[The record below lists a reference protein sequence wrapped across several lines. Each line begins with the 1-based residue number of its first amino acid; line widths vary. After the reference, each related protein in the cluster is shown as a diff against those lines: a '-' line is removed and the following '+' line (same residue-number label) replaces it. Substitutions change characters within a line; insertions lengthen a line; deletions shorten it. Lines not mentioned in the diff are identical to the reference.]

1 MSCTKKRG
9 KELYRNLKKEGV
21 KFVRLEFT
29 DILGIPKDVE
39 LTIDELPKAFEEG
52 IPFDGSSIEGFARI
66 SESDMYLQPDPD
78 SVIVYPWESSTTGG
92 ENYRNAG
99 VICDVF
105 TPDGEPF
112 QGDPRW
118 VLKNI
123 MGEAKEMGYEMFVGP
138 EPEFFLF
145 SEMEDYAPI
154 LHDNGSYFDL
164 VPVDKGERT
173 RKEIVISL
181 EKIGFQVETAH
192 HEVAPSQHEIDFQ
205 YDEALKIADQI
216 MNFRTTTKTIALFR
230 DLRATFM
237 PKPLPGENGS
247 GMHTHISLFSGD
259 KNVFYKK
266 SNPYKLSDIGL
277 HFIAGIIEHIEA
289 LTAITNPTVNSY
301 KRLVPG
307 YEAPV
312 NISWGRVNRSAL
324 IRIPSTNTPEISTRI
339 ELRSPDPSANPY
351 LAFAAI
357 LKAGLH
363 GIKEK
368 IKPPK
373 PVDED
378 IYNMSTSMKEERKIE
393 SLPSSLGRALD
404 ALEEDELI
412 QNALGPHITE
422 KFIKAKREEEKE
434 YKKSVSEWELKKYIH
449 YY

>member
-1 MSCTKKRG
+1 MSNRKTKGEKLC
-9 KELYRNLKKEGV
+9 KELKDQGV

-66 SESDMYLQPDPD
+66 SESDMYLRPDPD
-78 SVIVYPWESSTTGG
+78 TVIVYPWESSTTEG
-92 ENYRNAG
+92 EEYHNAG

-105 TPDGEPF
+105 TPEGEPF
-112 QGDPRW
+112 RGDPRW
-118 VLKNI
+118 VLKQA
-123 MGEAKEMGYEMFVGP
+123 MKDAEEEGYKMFVGP

-145 SEMEDYAPI
+145 SETEDLSPV
-154 LHDNGSYFDL
+154 LHDDGSYFDL
-164 VPVDKGERT
+164 VPIDKGEKT
-173 RKEIVISL
+173 RKEVITSL

-230 DLRATFM
+230 DLQATFM
-237 PKPLPGENGS
+237 PKPLSGENGS
-247 GMHTHISLFSGD
+247 GMHTHISLFSNG
-259 KNVFYKK
+259 KNIFYKD
-266 SNPYKLSDIGL
+266 SNPYKLSDKGL
-277 HFIAGIIEHIEA
+277 HFIGGLIEHIEA
-289 LTAITNPTVNSY
+289 LTAVTNPTVNSY

-324 IRIPSTNTPEISTRI
+324 IRIPSTNTPKESTRV

-357 LKAGLH
+357 FKAGLH
-363 GIKEK
+363 GIEEK
-368 IKPPK
+368 IDPPN

-378 IYNMSTSMKEERKIE
+378 IYKMSSSKKREMEID
-393 SLPSSLGRALD
+393 SLPQSLGRALD
-404 ALEEDELI
+404 ALENDQLI
-412 QNALGPHITE
+412 QEALGPHITE
-422 KFIKAKREEEKE
+422 KFIRAKREEEKE
-434 YKKSVSEWELKKYIH
+434 YMTSVGKWELKKYMS

>member
-1 MSCTKKRG
+1 MSCR
-9 KELYRNLKKEGV
+9 KEKGEKLYQKLKEKGV

-52 IPFDGSSIEGFARI
+52 MPFDGSSIEGFARI

-92 ENYRNAG
+92 EKYHNAG

-105 TPDGEPF
+105 TPNGEPF
-112 QGDPRW
+112 QGDPRRA
-118 VLKNI
+118 LKNVI
-123 MGEAKEMGYEMFVGP
+123 REAEESGYKMFVGP

-145 SEMEDYAPI
+145 SETDNFSPV

-164 VPVDKGERT
+164 VPVDKGEKT
-173 RKEIVISL
+173 RKEIVIGL

-205 YDEALKIADQI
+205 YDEAVRIADQI
-216 MNFRTTTKTIALFR
+216 MNFRTATKTIALFR
-230 DLRATFM
+230 DLQATFM
-237 PKPLPGENGS
+237 PKPLTGENGS
-247 GMHTHISLFSGD
+247 GMHTHISLFSED
-259 KNVFYKK
+259 QNVFYEK
-266 SNPYKLSDIGL
+266 SDPYNLSDTGL
-277 HFIAGIIEHIEA
+277 HFIGGIIKHIEA
-289 LTAITNPTVNSY
+289 LTAVTNPTVNSY

-312 NISWGRVNRSAL
+312 NISWGRINRSAL
-324 IRIPSTNTPEISTRI
+324 IRIPSTNTPEVSTRI
-339 ELRSPDPSANPY
+339 ELRSPDPSTNPY

-363 GIKEK
+363 GIEEE
-368 IKPPK
+368 IDPPN

-378 IYNMSTSMKEERKIE
+378 IYNMSSNAKREKKID

-404 ALEEDELI
+404 ALEEDQLI
-412 QNALGPHITE
+412 QEALGPHITE
-422 KFIKAKREEEKE
+422 KFIQAKREEERE
-434 YKKSVSEWELKKYIH
+434 YKASVGKWELKKYMS